1 MIQQML
7 AIWYLVPLPF
17 LKPAWISGSSRVRS
31 KLSTSLI
38 QFSVDEWGCVPS
50 LLFDLRPKYGDGNK
64 DNSDFLQK
72 VPCRHYWTQCPQPCN
87 KPLLTHTSTGDSWH
101 LWASLGQSLLGHCPF
116 FLGSGVHK
124 VFFVPS
130 KSLFPPS
137 CVSSGSSMVGLMATS
152 SKRAYVTPRS
162 TAPRAPAAGH
172 CWPVSPGDTQ
182 TQFCLSLCGVCW
194 SCCVQGLFEP
204 SKHCWQVWGLILNV
218 ILPLLL
224 SCWGFSLPMDF
235 GVFFWWDPTFFC
247 WWLFS
252 SKL

>member
-1 MIQQML
+1 MSGAVFPPCCLTWGQSMVMVIKIIVTSFKRSHAGTTEL
-7 AIWYLVPLPF
+7 SAPN
-17 LKPAWISGSSRVRS
+17 PA
-31 KLSTSLI
+31 TSHCWPTPPP
-38 QFSVDEWGCVPS
+38 ETPG
-50 LLFDLRPKYGDGNK
+50 
-64 DNSDFLQK
+64 
-72 VPCRHYWTQCPQPCN
+72 
-87 KPLLTHTSTGDSWH
+87 H
-101 LWASLGQSLLGHCPF
+101 LGASLGQSLLGHCSF

-194 SCCVQGLFEP
+194 SCCVQHLFEP
-204 SKHCWQVWGLILNV
+204 SKHRWQVWGLILNV

-224 SCWGFSLPMDF
+224 SCWGFSLPLDF

-252 SKL
+252 GEL